1 MTQRLKMFVAIAI
14 LVSLV
19 ASLAIFDNG
28 SRPVSFQGWIEAD
41 MLFIGPD
48 EAGRLH
54 LLTVKEGDKVAAGA
68 PLFQV
73 EQKVYDA
80 DWRAARAAVDEASAR
95 LARAEAKQQRPEEI
109 AVLRAAESRAA
120 AALALSQSEFA
131 RVRQLVAKG
140 VSPKSRLDQA
150 KAAFERDQASL
161 EEVRR
166 QIKVAELA
174 SRSEDV
180 EAARQAVRQ
189 AEARLAAAETRRLQR
204 SVAAP
209 QGGLV
214 QEIYF
219 RPGEVVGAGR
229 PVLALL
235 PPGNMKLRFFVPEA
249 LLPRVSTGLRV
260 TISCDGCTKRY
271 SARISFI
278 SREAEFTP
286 PVIYSLEERAKLV
299 FRVEARP
306 DEPEALRVGQP
317 VTVDLTAAPAKP
329 GDAHAHH

>member
-1 MTQRLKMFVAIAI
+1 MSNVKNKQVPVHDAADKEAIHADVRSYYGARAQAVGTSCCEPSSDGQCCDNEAIRVDVLDDVSARTQAVDTGCCEPGSGAGDGECCDMGARLYSAEELAQAPDDAGAS
-14 LVSLV
+14 SLGCGNPTAL
-19 ASLAIFDNG
+19 ASL
-28 SRPVSFQGWIEAD
+28 
-41 MLFIGPD
+41 
-48 EAGRLH
+48 
-54 LLTVKEGDKVAAGA
+54 
-68 PLFQV
+68 
-73 EQKVYDA
+73 
-80 DWRAARAAVDEASAR
+80 
-95 LARAEAKQQRPEEI
+95 
-109 AVLRAAESRAA
+109 
-120 AALALSQSEFA
+120 
-131 RVRQLVAKG
+131 
-140 VSPKSRLDQA
+140 
-150 KAAFERDQASL
+150 
-161 EEVRR
+161 
-166 QIKVAELA
+166 
-174 SRSEDV
+174 
-180 EAARQAVRQ
+180 
-189 AEARLAAAETRRLQR
+189 
-204 SVAAP
+204 
-209 QGGLV
+209 
-214 QEIYF
+214 